1 MKKFFV
7 LMFLTFLFL
16 ANAYGE
22 LQVRGPSVIATT
34 ESVEGQDSYVT
45 EIYYWDTK
53 SESYKLEGC
62 LLCPYWTACPCE
74 RLRRW

>member
-1 MKKFFV
+1 M
-7 LMFLTFLFL
+7 

-53 SESYKLEGC
+53 SESLTSWRMPTLPILDC
-62 LLCPYWTACPCE
+62 VSM
-74 RLRRW
+74 